1 MAVRVSIPTALRQFA
16 GGNGSL
22 NVEATTVGEALQ
34 ALVAQ
39 HPDLGKQLMSNGEL
53 RNFVNVYLND
63 DDVRYLQGLE
73 TPIGER
79 DEISIIPAIAGGRQ
93 ELAPTRPPTQQGS

>member
-16 GGNGSL
+16 GGNSDL
-22 NVEATTVGEALQ
+22 AVEGATVGAALK
-34 ALVAQ
+34 ALTAQ
-39 HPDLGKQLMSNGEL
+39 HPELGNQLMQDGEL

-79 DEISIIPAIAGGRQ
+79 DEISIIPAIAGGR
-93 ELAPTRPPTQQGS
+93 

>member
-1 MAVRVSIPTALRQFA
+1 MAIRVSIPTALRQFA
-16 GGNGSL
+16 DGNGSL
-22 NVEATTVGEALQ
+22 SVEAATVGDALQ
-34 ALVAQ
+34 ALAAQ
-39 HPDLGKQLMSNGEL
+39 HPALGKQLMLNGQL

-79 DEISIIPAIAGGRQ
+79 DEISIIPAIAGGR
-93 ELAPTRPPTQQGS
+93 

>member
-16 GGNGSL
+16 DGKSAL
-22 NVEATTVGEALQ
+22 TVEATTVGDALQ
-34 ALVAQ
+34 ALAAQ
-39 HPDLGKQLMSNGEL
+39 HPDLGNQLLANGEL

-63 DDVRYLQGLE
+63 DDVRYLQGME

-79 DEISIIPAIAGGRQ
+79 DEISIIPAIAGGR
-93 ELAPTRPPTQQGS
+93 